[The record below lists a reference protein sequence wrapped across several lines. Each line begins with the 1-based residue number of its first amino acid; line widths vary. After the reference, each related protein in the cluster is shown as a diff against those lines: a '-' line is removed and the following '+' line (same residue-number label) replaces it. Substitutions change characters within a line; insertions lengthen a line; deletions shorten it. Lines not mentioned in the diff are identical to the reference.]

1 MKGTAMHRRQN
12 GLSMIT
18 LLLIVVVVVIGAI
31 GGMKI
36 APAYLEFYSVKKA
49 VTAIALSGDMR
60 NATVADVRKAFDRR
74 AQIDNITVI
83 GGPDLDI
90 SKEGGDI
97 VISFAYPKKVELFK
111 NVSLLIEFSGS
122 SNR

>member
-49 VTAIALSGDMR
+49 VTAIARGDMR

>member
-1 MKGTAMHRRQN
+1 
-12 GLSMIT
+12 MIT